1 LQKKDPKV
9 SEVALAKAQ
18 ARGLYPHDGWDLLVE
33 MEELCER
40 MARVTEER
48 VTEAKKLAALVEV
61 TSKVIMDIR
70 LPPILEI
77 P

>member
-1 LQKKDPKV
+1 
-9 SEVALAKAQ
+9 
-18 ARGLYPHDGWDLLVE
+18 

-48 VTEAKKLAALVEV
+48 VTEAEKLAALVEV